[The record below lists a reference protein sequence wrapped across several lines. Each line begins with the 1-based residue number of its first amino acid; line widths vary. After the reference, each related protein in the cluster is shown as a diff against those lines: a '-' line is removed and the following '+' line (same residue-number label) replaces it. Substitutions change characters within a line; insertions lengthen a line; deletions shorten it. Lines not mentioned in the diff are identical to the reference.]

1 MDASISPAALRQSL
15 QSAQPPG
22 MVLYDAH
29 YAWCK
34 EGKDEVHTWNPA
46 AYR

>member
-1 MDASISPAALRQSL
+1 MLEH
-15 QSAQPPG
+15 G
-22 MVLYDAH
+22 MVMYDAL

-34 EGKDEVHTWNPA
+34 DGKDEVHTWKPE